1 MACRFVH
8 EPCRILVAESDNS
21 NKMHTP
27 KAHRVEIC
35 PNGHISRPLPRI
47 FILCTPSVCKKRMKI
62 PCGIAAVNRKELC
75 MNSYYSQSPSR
86 HLDFPLLRSSPGAFA
101 PEILILGEIPASQQE
116 NLINKTASYAQ
127 ARRISFIYQIDC
139 E

>member
-1 MACRFVH
+1 MSKKLSEKSGTGRFTFWFQ
-8 EPCRILVAESDNS
+8 ILLLFTVL
-21 NKMHTP
+21 
-27 KAHRVEIC
+27 
-35 PNGHISRPLPRI
+35 LPH
-47 FILCTPSVCKKRMKI
+47 S
-62 PCGIAAVNRKELC
+62 
-75 MNSYYSQSPSR
+75 
-86 HLDFPLLRSSPGAFA
+86 DFPLLRSSPGAFA